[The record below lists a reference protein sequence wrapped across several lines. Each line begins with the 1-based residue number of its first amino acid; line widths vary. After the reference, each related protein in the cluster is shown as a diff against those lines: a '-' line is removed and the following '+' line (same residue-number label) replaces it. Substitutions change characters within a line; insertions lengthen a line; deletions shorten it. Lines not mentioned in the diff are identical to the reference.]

1 MTMTI
6 PRHIKYSNQKSIK
19 KTFSIVILILS
30 ISFVFSQNKESP
42 FIYVLG
48 NVQDAGLPHIGCD
61 QKICVNAFNEKKQY
75 YVTSL
80 ALVDL
85 KNNEY
90 SIFDVTPN
98 ISEQL
103 RIIENDL
110 FGEFTLPKNIFITHA
125 HIGHYAGLMYFGLEA
140 LGSQGIKVNVLPR
153 MFDFISTNPPW
164 SQLVDL
170 MNIDLNRINFG
181 DNIVINPTLSVIPI
195 QVPHRDEFS
204 ETSAFLIVGPNK
216 TALFLPDI
224 DKWSKWS
231 INIIEMISNVDYAFI
246 DATFYTNNEINR
258 DINEIPHPLVI
269 ETMDLLSDLPD
280 YQKDKVYFIHMNHT
294 NQMLDTNSDTSRNVL
309 EKGFNIARLGQKFHL

>member
-1 MTMTI
+1 MTI
-6 PRHIKYSNQKSIK
+6 NQQIKFSIHKSIK
-19 KTFSIVILILS
+19 IIYSIVILIFS
-30 ISFVFSQNKESP
+30 ISFVFSQNNNSP

-48 NVQDAGLPHIGCD
+48 NVQDAGLPHIACD
-61 QKICVNAFNEKKQY
+61 QEICVNAFIEKKEY

-80 ALVDL
+80 ALVDP
-85 KNNEY
+85 KDNEY

-125 HIGHYAGLMYFGLEA
+125 HIGHYAGLMYFGREA

-153 MFDFISTNPPW
+153 MFDFISTNAPW

-170 MNIDLNRINFG
+170 MNITLSKINFG
-181 DNIVINPTLSVIPI
+181 DNIEINPSLSIIPI

-224 DKWSKWS
+224 DKWTKWS
-231 INIIEMISNVDYAFI
+231 INIIEILSNVDYAFI

-269 ETMDLLSDLPD
+269 ETMGLLSDLPD

-294 NQMLDTNSDTSRNVL
+294 NQMLDTNSDTSKNVL

>member
-1 MTMTI
+1 MN
-6 PRHIKYSNQKSIK
+6 IKQQNKFSNQKILK
-19 KTFSIVILILS
+19 NKLSIVILILS
-30 ISFVFSQNKESP
+30 ISVVFSQNNHSP

-61 QKICVNAFNEKKQY
+61 EKICINAFNEKKHY

-80 ALVDL
+80 ALVDTE
-85 KNNEY
+85 NQEY
-90 SIFDVTPN
+90 SLFDVTPN
-98 ISEQL
+98 ISDQL

-110 FGEFTLPKNIFITHA
+110 FNQFILPKNIFITHA
-125 HIGHYAGLMYFGLEA
+125 HIGHYAGLIYFGREA
-140 LGSQGIKVNVLPR
+140 LGSKGIKVNVLPR
-153 MFDFISTNPPW
+153 MYDFISINAPW
-164 SQLVDL
+164 SQLVNL
-170 MNIDLNRINFG
+170 ENIALNKINFR
-181 DNIVINPTLSVIPI
+181 DNIEINPNLSVIPI

-231 INIIEMISNVDYAFI
+231 INIDEMLSNVDYAFI

-269 ETMDLLSDLPD
+269 ETMDLLSDLTD
-280 YQKDKVYFIHMNHT
+280 YQRDKVYFIHMNHT
-294 NQMLDTNSDTSRNVL
+294 NQMLDPNSDISKHVL
-309 EKGFNIARLGQKFHL
+309 KKGFNIARLGQKFHL

>member
-1 MTMTI
+1 MTI
-6 PRHIKYSNQKSIK
+6 NQQIKFSIHKSIK
-19 KTFSIVILILS
+19 IIYSIVILIFS
-30 ISFVFSQNKESP
+30 ISFVFSQNNNSP

-48 NVQDAGLPHIGCD
+48 NVQDAGLPHIACD
-61 QKICVNAFNEKKQY
+61 QEICVNAFIEKKEY

-80 ALVDL
+80 ALVDP
-85 KNNEY
+85 KDNEY

-125 HIGHYAGLMYFGLEA
+125 HIGHYAGLMYFGREA

-153 MFDFISTNPPW
+153 MFDFISTNAPW

-170 MNIDLNRINFG
+170 MNITLSKINFG
-181 DNIVINPTLSVIPI
+181 DNIEINPSLSIIPI

-224 DKWSKWS
+224 DKWTKWS
-231 INIIEMISNVDYAFI
+231 INIIEILSNVDYAFI

-269 ETMDLLSDLPD
+269 ETMGLLSDLPD

-294 NQMLDTNSDTSRNVL
+294 NQMLDANSDTTKNVL